1 MYAPNKPGEQPS
13 VEVSRPAVGTAVQ
26 QLLYSHDS
34 AFICFSDVTDLIN
47 GFKAI
52 NKMHN
57 VFISCLLSVSE
68 MAKDCCHSF
77 IARTFNQQLK
87 SF

>member
-34 AFICFSDVTDLIN
+34 AFICFSDVAELIN
-47 GFKAI
+47 GFKVI
-52 NKMHN
+52 YTIHN
-57 VFISCLLSVSE
+57 AFIYCLLFVSE
-68 MAKDCCHSF
+68 MA
-77 IARTFNQQLK
+77 
-87 SF
+87 